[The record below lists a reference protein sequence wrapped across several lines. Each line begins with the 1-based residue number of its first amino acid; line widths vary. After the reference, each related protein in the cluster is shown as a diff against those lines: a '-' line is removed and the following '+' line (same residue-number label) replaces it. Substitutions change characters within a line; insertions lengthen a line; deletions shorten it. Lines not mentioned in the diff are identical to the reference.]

1 MLVRGFVGTRRCC
14 ITLALLTKI
23 LKSQSS
29 YIYYLL
35 EWDFIL
41 TFENVT
47 EVPHR
52 LEPVSFEVAASM
64 LINDTLVMK
73 A

>member
-1 MLVRGFVGTRRCC
+1 VLARGFVGTCRCC
-14 ITLALLTKI
+14 IALALLTEI
-23 LKSQSS
+23 FKSQSS
-29 YIYYLL
+29 VYYLL
-35 EWDFIL
+35 ERDCIL
-41 TFENVT
+41 NFENVT

-64 LINDTLVMK
+64 LINDTLVME